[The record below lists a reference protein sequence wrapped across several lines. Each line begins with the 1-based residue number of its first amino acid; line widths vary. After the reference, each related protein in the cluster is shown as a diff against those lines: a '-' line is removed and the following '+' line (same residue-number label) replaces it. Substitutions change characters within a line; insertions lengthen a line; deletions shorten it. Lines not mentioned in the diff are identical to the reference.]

1 MALHPRQQFKGRT
14 RLLIRETI
22 KDMQACLAHDR
33 RNPNN
38 LIIVANQVTTFQAMI
53 NLLVADLAQTINR

>member
-22 KDMQACLAHDR
+22 KDMQSCLAHDR
-33 RNPNN
+33 RTPNN

-53 NLLVADLAQTINR
+53 NLLIADLAQTINR